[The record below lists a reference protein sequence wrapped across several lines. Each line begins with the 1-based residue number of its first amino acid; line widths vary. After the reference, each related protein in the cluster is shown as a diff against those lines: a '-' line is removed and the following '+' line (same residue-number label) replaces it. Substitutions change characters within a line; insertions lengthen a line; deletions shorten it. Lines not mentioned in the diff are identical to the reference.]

1 MARRRHHHWQ
11 RRNNFH
17 GRGRRR
23 GWKAAQ
29 AHLLLS
35 LSPSRSSIMMEV
47 RSFIE
52 MIDAKSP
59 PKVAE
64 AAAAAMAAALASAS
78 IVNDY
83 PGRAIQGHSLSRGR
97 ALRRYDIPSLL
108 CASLSACFQPEACS
122 LTRTEHSSLSTP
134 LFPWPPRMAH
144 PSGMHIVIKW
154 IGREDE
160 RKAGTDADGAFFPP
174 RPPKR
179 ATMWARYNVMGVI
192 RKEKEGLN

>member
-23 GWKAAQ
+23 RGGRLRSE
-29 AHLLLS
+29 HLS
-35 LSPSRSSIMMEV
+35 LAPSRSSIMMEV

-64 AAAAAMAAALASAS
+64 AAATTTMAAALASAS

-97 ALRRYDIPSLL
+97 GRALRRCDIPSLFMRKFVGVFPARGIFL
-108 CASLSACFQPEACS
+108 NQSRIPLPPSPRLFFLGRGAHGASIGY
-122 LTRTEHSSLSTP
+122 
-134 LFPWPPRMAH
+134 AH
-144 PSGMHIVIKW
+144 RNKVD
-154 IGREDE
+154 RE
-160 RKAGTDADGAFFPP
+160 GG
-174 RPPKR
+174 
-179 ATMWARYNVMGVI
+179 
-192 RKEKEGLN
+192 